1 MVKRMIKTN
10 FFDFKKCIAFF
21 TAILMIVWVFSYTT
35 NNYSDAANSSL
46 TYRVY
51 NAKTGGLLRT
61 YTLAP
66 LETDDNSRAVINTD
80 DRVIDWTKSGVVK
93 ILTKTSSI
101 SSFGSGFVVGKHTI
115 ATAAHCLYGYADGTP
130 RSVSEVLL
138 FDTSGNVSLRAT
150 PVEYHV
156 PTKFINAVSDET
168 YHAISDYALITVKED
183 LSAYMCFDLGVPTDS
198 FKNKNATVTVTGFP
212 YEYNSSTKHMKYS
225 GNGKIKKLPDEY
237 DDNNLL
243 FYDTDTSKGNS
254 GGPVFLTESL
264 RGETYYTVVAINV
277 GDGSYEEN
285 GKEYPINAGMR
296 ITTDLIHFYKSNK
309 NLNY

>member
-10 FFDFKKCIAFF
+10 FFNLKKCIAFF

-35 NNYSDAANSSL
+35 NNYSDAANSSQ

-66 LETDDNSRAVINTD
+66 LETDDNSRAVIGDD

-93 ILTKTSSI
+93 IMTKSSTTSSI
-101 SSFGSGFVVGKHTI
+101 ASGFVVGKHTI
-115 ATAAHCLYGYADGTP
+115 ATAAHCVYYYRTGESKSIT
-130 RSVSEVLL
+130 EVLL

-156 PTKFINAVSDET
+156 PTKFTSAVSDGT
-168 YHAISDYALITVKED
+168 YHAISDYALITVEED

-198 FKNKNATVTVTGFP
+198 FENKNATVTVTGFP
-212 YEYNSSTKHMKYS
+212 HEYNSSTKHMKYS
-225 GNGKIKKLPDEY
+225 GNGKIKKLPDDY
-237 DDNNLL
+237 DYDNLL
-243 FYDTDTSKGNS
+243 YYDTDTSEGTS